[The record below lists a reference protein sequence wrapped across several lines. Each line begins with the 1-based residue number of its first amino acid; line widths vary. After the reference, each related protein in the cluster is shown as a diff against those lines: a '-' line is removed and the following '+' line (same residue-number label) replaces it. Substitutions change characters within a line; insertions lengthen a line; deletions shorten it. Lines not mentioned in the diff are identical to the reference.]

1 MDKRSR
7 LCHPSV
13 DSEKASKV
21 SKWAALHTKWPPYD
35 SIHDFL
41 ELRFDDGYAL
51 HAVATCSYGTGDL
64 ILRESAF
71 LHVPDAPQRTK
82 QQLFDRYG
90 QRAPFLFP
98 GVAVDWENIPKD
110 TRQASLDLFW
120 AHPYIESLD
129 ADGETMLNKNYE
141 ACTDLI
147 ELHSSLARWWKP
159 KDLMSFLHIVDL
171 NIHRD
176 DEERSHAEF
185 SGLFILGSKF
195 SHSCSPNC
203 TWSFSDEGYLQYHAV
218 RPIAA
223 GELFSFS
230 YIGNGMNMVADTLT
244 RRRRLSTLWFVC
256 QCPRCMAPDY
266 CRQLLCPK
274 CGAPQCIPCEATAA
288 QQWSCERD
296 LGELFPEATTWQCG
310 ACGGTFPSED
320 MPLEAEDYITSLI
333 PEVMQGPPQHASRDG
348 QRASELRERAAAQ
361 LGCNHWIW
369 MLATFAWLQKAL
381 IQLQHNTVIDFSE
394 RDLRSASSA
403 VARWF
408 KSCAPLNTEQR
419 LSALALTLRLARNIG
434 GPLQAWGYS
443 PDDPLGDGSGAVKRL
458 AQKLGDP
465 SLEAL
470 LTNASEE
477 CIEPVHVRPDDVGKV
492 ASASTATATGK
503 RYVAAWDW

>member
-1 MDKRSR
+1 M
-7 LCHPSV
+7 
-13 DSEKASKV
+13 
-21 SKWAALHTKWPPYD
+21 
-35 SIHDFL
+35 
-41 ELRFDDGYAL
+41 ELRWSGDYAL

-71 LHVPDAPQRTK
+71 LHVPDAPPKTK
-82 QQLFDRYG
+82 QQLFHRYG

-98 GVAVDWENIPKD
+98 GVALDWQNIPED
-110 TRQASLDLFW
+110 VRQASLDLFW
-120 AHPYIESLD
+120 AHPYIASLD
-129 ADGETMLNKNYE
+129 GDGNSMLNKNFA

-147 ELHSSLARWWKP
+147 DLHTSLERWWKP
-159 KDLMSFLHIVDL
+159 KDLMTFLHIVDL

-185 SGLFILGSKF
+185 SGLFVIGSKF

-203 TWSFSDEGYLQYHAV
+203 TWSFSHDGCLQYHAV

-244 RRRRLSTLWFVC
+244 RRRRLSNLWFVC
-256 QCPRCMAPDY
+256 QCPRCMGPDL
-266 CRQLLCPK
+266 CRQMVCPK
-274 CGAPQCIPCEATAA
+274 CGAPKCMPAGEDCEATALE
-288 QQWSCERD
+288 WSCERE
-296 LGELFPEATTWQCG
+296 LAELFPEVSTWECG
-310 ACGGTFPSED
+310 ACGASFSGED
-320 MPLEAEDYITSLI
+320 MPLAAEDHMTSLI
-333 PEVMQGPPQHASRDG
+333 PEVMQGPPQHALRDG

-369 MLATFAWLQKAL
+369 MLATFAWLQKAFV
-381 IQLQHNTVIDFSE
+381 QLQHNTVIDFSE
-394 RDLRSASSA
+394 SDLRSASNA

-408 KSCAPLNTEQR
+408 ESCAPLNTEQR
-419 LSALALTLRLARNIG
+419 LSALALTLRLAKNIG

-443 PDDPLGDGSGAVKRL
+443 PEDPLGDGTGAVKRL

-477 CIEPVHVRPDDVGKV
+477 CLEPTNQSPDAVGAV
-492 ASASTATATGK
+492 VSASMATASGK
-503 RYVAAWDW
+503 RYVAEWD